1 MMLLVQAERDESHYS
16 SDYFEY
22 ERQEAS
28 PTAAGRYA
36 YDNRNYGTR
45 QEVYTRE
52 ER

>member
-1 MMLLVQAERDESHYS
+1 MLFVQAERDDSHYS

-28 PTAAGRYA
+28 PTVAGRFA

-45 QEVYTRE
+45 QEVYGRGE